1 MAWQLAGIVMCYIP
15 CLKIMTFLAV
25 TGALLDNFF
34 AATPACMVLLA
45 KRKSAA
51 RLFELWSHLSQDL
64 VVSRM
69 DFANLAYHEKPVL
82 AAAGTAAAGLRGPWP
97 HLASFQELQGHWL
110 ASLGSIDNSTQCA
123 MTHVP
128 SPGSSRYGFGDS
140 FWPALFPQDFTRAP
154 DIDPMLV
161 KPCVVTLGCLATLG
175 GGLLG
180 LLVVLLHEAT
190 NRKAFIS
197 NHAQAYLEAARSSAV
212 EDVDRSYPSLA
223 HRAEEVVEEQELTWF
238 LHVWFCCLLTAALL
252 ALYCWLEPWVTL
264 GTWLL

>member
-1 MAWQLAGIVMCYIP
+1 MCYIP

-51 RLFELWSHLSQDL
+51 RLFTLWSYLSHDL

-69 DFANLAYHEKPVL
+69 DFANLAYHVKPAL
-82 AAAGTAAAGLRGPWP
+82 AAAETAAAGLGGPWP
-97 HLASFQELQGHWL
+97 QSANFQELQGHWL
-110 ASLGSIDNSTQCA
+110 ALLGSVDNSTQCA

-128 SPGSSRYGFGDS
+128 SAGSSRYGFGDS
-140 FWPALFPQDFTRAP
+140 FWSALFPQDFTRAP
-154 DIDPMLV
+154 DIDARLV
-161 KPCVVTLGCLATLG
+161 QPCVVTLGCLATLG
-175 GGLLG
+175 GGILG

-190 NRKAFIS
+190 NRKAFVI
-197 NHAQAYLEAARSSAV
+197 NHAQAFLEGARSS
-212 EDVDRSYPSLA
+212 EFENVDPSLA
-223 HRAEEVVEEQELTWF
+223 HRAEEIVEEFEQELTWF
-238 LHVWFCCLLTAALL
+238 LHVWFCSLLTAALL